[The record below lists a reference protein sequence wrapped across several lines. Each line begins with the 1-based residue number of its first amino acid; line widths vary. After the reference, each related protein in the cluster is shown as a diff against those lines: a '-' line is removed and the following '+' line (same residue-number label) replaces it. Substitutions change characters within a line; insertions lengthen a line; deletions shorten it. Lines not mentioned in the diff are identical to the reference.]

1 MPNCQV
7 FPPAYVELAGCDVE
21 PGSVVA
27 VAFIDED
34 VSFTDI
40 KDAAEWTNLTYSTDI
55 LVHQEVRGSY
65 AKAAATEIAGK
76 GKQDTRVVGRKHEL
90 TFRVS
95 SIKGNDNYWNTL
107 NRATNYKVAFVVG
120 SNYDLLFYVN
130 TNVSIDA
137 GPVVEE
143 GLDTEVDWNVS
154 VKWSDIEVPSTSDVP
169 TGIFE

>member
-34 VSFTDI
+34 VSFTNI

>member
-7 FPPAYVELAGCDVE
+7 FPPAYVDQAGCDVE

-40 KDAAEWTNLTYSTDI
+40 TDPAEWANLTYSTDI

-65 AKAAATEIAGK
+65 AKPAATEIPGK

-90 TFRVS
+90 AFKVS

-107 NRATNYKVAFVVG
+107 NRSTNYTLAFVVG
-120 SNYDLLFYVN
+120 SDYDLLLRVDK
-130 TNVSIDA
+130 NVSIDA
-137 GPVVEE
+137 GPVVQE
-143 GLDTEVDWNVS
+143 GLDTEVDWEVS
-154 VKWSDIEVPSTSDVP
+154 VKWSDIDVPSTSDVP
-169 TGIFE
+169 AGIFE

>member
-7 FPPAYVELAGCDVE
+7 FPPAYVEQTGCDVE

-34 VSFTDI
+34 VTFTDI
-40 KDAAEWTNLTYSTDI
+40 TDPAEWTNLTYASDV

-65 AKAAATEIAGK
+65 SKPAATEIPGK

-90 TFRVS
+90 LFRVS

-107 NRATNYKVAFVVG
+107 NRSTNYKVAFVVG
-120 SNYDLLFYVN
+120 SEYDLLFYVD

-143 GLDTEVDWNVS
+143 SLDSEVDWNVS
-154 VKWSDIEVPSTSDVP
+154 VKWSSINVPGTSDVP